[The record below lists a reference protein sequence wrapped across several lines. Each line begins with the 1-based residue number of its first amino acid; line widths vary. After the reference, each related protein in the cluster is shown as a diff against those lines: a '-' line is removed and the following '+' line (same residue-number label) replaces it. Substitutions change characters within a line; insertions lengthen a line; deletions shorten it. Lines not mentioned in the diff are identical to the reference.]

1 MTDDR
6 CQNTL
11 TTAMS
16 GQRKVRT
23 LDLWDFWVE
32 AVEEDLLEARP

>member
-11 TTAMS
+11 TTALS
-16 GQRKVRT
+16 GQRDIRT
-23 LDLWDFWVE
+23 QDLWDFWLE
-32 AVEEDLLEARP
+32 AVEEDLLEAW